1 MTKRSKDGS
10 TTHDLKVHLNSLD
23 RDALVSVT
31 VPKGGSL
38 SEYFNETASFVQG
51 LDARNQ
57 IADPE
62 RGIKPAGATHA
73 IVKEGSHYRLQRTRF
88 SGGISG

>member
-1 MTKRSKDGS
+1 MTSPKKHEY
-10 TTHDLKVHLNSLD
+10 TTHDLKVHLDSLD

-31 VPKGGSL
+31 VLKGDSL
-38 SEYFNETASFVQG
+38 SEAFADVAASVKG

-62 RGIKPAGATHA
+62 RGINPPGATHK
-73 IVKEGSHYRLQRTRF
+73 IVKEGDHYRLQRARF
-88 SGGISG
+88 SGGIAG